1 MTEETVTYRF
11 SGPQPGS
18 KDLRTLTKG
27 IMRKRRAQKRKEAE
41 ARNVATPIE
50 RTRRFRLYPDEFGE
64 DPKLGEREDERV
76 S

>member
-18 KDLRTLTKG
+18 KDIRTRTKG
-27 IMRKRRAQKRKEAE
+27 IMKQRKARKRKEAE
-41 ARNVATPIE
+41 ARNAKTPIE
-50 RTRRFRLYPDEFGE
+50 RTRRFRLYPDKYRNTELAEGN
-64 DPKLGEREDERV
+64 DERM